1 MTMKPKPRTMKEP
14 LSGGLVAAG
23 PRARAGEL
31 ERHMP
36 RLRSVIR
43 RILNDEQDTEDV
55 IQDVMLTALEK
66 LPTFRAEAALGTWL
80 HRIAVNAALAFRRKR
95 ALRLR
100 HVASRVDDETFDP
113 SAATEAARQ
122 KALPP
127 DDATVDRETKKL
139 IQQAISQLPDLY
151 RDVYLLADVDDL
163 SNEDIAE
170 RLNLKLPAVKSRL
183 HRARKMMRDQ
193 LAPHFE
199 EQAGRADEDG
209 EGEATKA

>member
-1 MTMKPKPRTMKEP
+1 M
-14 LSGGLVAAG
+14 
-23 PRARAGEL
+23 
-31 ERHMP
+31 
-36 RLRSVIR
+36 
-43 RILNDEQDTEDV
+43 
-55 IQDVMLTALEK
+55 QDVMLTALEK

-95 ALRLR
+95 ATRAR
-100 HVASRVDDETFDP
+100 HVASRVDDESFDP
-113 SAATEAARQ
+113 SNATEASRQ

-127 DDATVDRETKKL
+127 DDATVNRETKKL
-139 IQQAISQLPDLY
+139 IQHAISQLPDLY

-170 RLNLKLPAVKSRL
+170 RLNIKLPAVKSRL

-199 EQAGRADEDG
+199 DRAGGEVG